1 MQKIT
6 VRKIVLGGILLC
18 ISLMALFSLFFN
30 VMKLSFPTNSAYVL
44 KMAGVTTW
52 DNGFSFVGGDSIFLN
67 ELNKYSTTIY
77 YIAGLRELSVVCRVF
92 NIVFIVA
99 GGFAI
104 ALTVLW
110 FFFGKSENLAISALG
125 LSIFVVCGYMVL
137 GIVVRAAV
145 IEGYSY
151 ELMANAE
158 LNGGIVGVYLQSL
171 ADDALIKNWVSMKNL
186 VSANILTYAYVPLII
201 VALLTVAYFVS
212 RASLSGIVDK
222 EQDNSQNEETSVS
235 IEEQKNDF
243 DFSKLRELKQLF
255 DEGILT
261 EEEFMEQKR
270 LALGKK
276 E

>member
-6 VRKIVLGGILLC
+6 VRRVVLGSILLC
-18 ISLMALFSLFFN
+18 MSLMAIFTLFFN

-44 KMAGVTTW
+44 KMAGITTW

-67 ELNKYSTTIY
+67 ELNRYSTTIY

-104 ALTVLW
+104 AITVLW
-110 FFFGKSENLAISALG
+110 FFFGKSENLARSALG

-151 ELMANAE
+151 ELMADAE
-158 LNGGIVGVYLQSL
+158 LDGGIVGIYLQSVGET
-171 ADDALIKNWVSMKNL
+171 ALIKNWVSIKNI

-201 VALLTVAYFVS
+201 VALLSIAYFVS
-212 RASLSGIVDK
+212 GASLSGIVAK
-222 EQDNSQNEETSVS
+222 EQDNSQNKEANVS
-235 IEEQKNDF
+235 TEEQKK
-243 DFSKLRELKQLF
+243 DFSNLRELKQLF

>member
-6 VRKIVLGGILLC
+6 VRRVVLGSILLC
-18 ISLMALFSLFFN
+18 MSLMAIFTLFFN
-30 VMKLSFPTNSAYVL
+30 VMKLSFPTNGAYVL

-67 ELNKYSTTIY
+67 ELNRYSTTIY
-77 YIAGLRELSVVCRVF
+77 YIAGLQELSVVCRVF

-104 ALTVLW
+104 AITVLW
-110 FFFGKSENLAISALG
+110 FFFGKSENLARSALG

-151 ELMANAE
+151 ELMADAE
-158 LNGGIVGVYLQSL
+158 LDGGIVGIYLQSL
-171 ADDALIKNWVSMKNL
+171 AETALIKNWVSIKNI
-186 VSANILTYAYVPLII
+186 VSANILTYSYVPLII
-201 VALLTVAYFVS
+201 VALLSIAYFVS
-212 RASLSGIVDK
+212 GASLSGIVAK
-222 EQDNSQNEETSVS
+222 EQDNSQNKEANVS
-235 IEEQKNDF
+235 TEEQKK
-243 DFSKLRELKQLF
+243 DFSNLRELKQLF

>member
-6 VRKIVLGGILLC
+6 VRRVVLGSILLC
-18 ISLMALFSLFFN
+18 MSLMAIFTLFFN
-30 VMKLSFPTNSAYVL
+30 VMKLSFPTNSAYIL

-67 ELNKYSTTIY
+67 ELNRYSTTIY

-104 ALTVLW
+104 AITVLW
-110 FFFGKSENLAISALG
+110 FFFGRSENLARSALG

-151 ELMANAE
+151 ELMADAE
-158 LNGGIVGVYLQSL
+158 LDGGIVGIYLQSL
-171 ADDALIKNWVSMKNL
+171 AETALIKNWVSIKNI

-201 VALLTVAYFVS
+201 VALLSIAYFVS
-212 RASLSGIVDK
+212 GASLSGIVAK
-222 EQDNSQNEETSVS
+222 EQDNSQNKEANVS
-235 IEEQKNDF
+235 TEEQKK
-243 DFSKLRELKQLF
+243 DFSNLRELKQLF

>member
-6 VRKIVLGGILLC
+6 VRRVVLGSILLC
-18 ISLMALFSLFFN
+18 MSLMAIFTLFFN
-30 VMKLSFPTNSAYVL
+30 VMKLSFPTNSAYIL
-44 KMAGVTTW
+44 KMAGITTW

-67 ELNKYSTTIY
+67 ELNRYSTTIY

-104 ALTVLW
+104 AITVLW
-110 FFFGKSENLAISALG
+110 FFFGKSENLARSALG

-151 ELMANAE
+151 ELMADAE
-158 LNGGIVGVYLQSL
+158 LDSGIVGIYLQSL
-171 ADDALIKNWVSMKNL
+171 AETALIKNWVSIKNI

-201 VALLTVAYFVS
+201 VALLSIAYFVS
-212 RASLSGIVDK
+212 GASLSGIVAK
-222 EQDNSQNEETSVS
+222 EQDNSQNKEANVS
-235 IEEQKNDF
+235 TEEQKK
-243 DFSKLRELKQLF
+243 DFSNLRELKQLF

>member
-6 VRKIVLGGILLC
+6 VRRVVLGSILLC
-18 ISLMALFSLFFN
+18 MSLMAIFTLFFN
-30 VMKLSFPTNSAYVL
+30 VMKLSFPTNSAYIL

-67 ELNKYSTTIY
+67 ELNRYSTTIY

-104 ALTVLW
+104 AITVLW
-110 FFFGKSENLAISALG
+110 FFFGKSENLARSALG

-151 ELMANAE
+151 ELMADAE
-158 LNGGIVGVYLQSL
+158 LDGGIVGIYLQSL
-171 ADDALIKNWVSMKNL
+171 AETALIKNWVSIKNI

-201 VALLTVAYFVS
+201 VALLSIAYFVS
-212 RASLSGIVDK
+212 GASLSGIVAK
-222 EQDNSQNEETSVS
+222 EQDNSQNKEANVS
-235 IEEQKNDF
+235 TEEQKK
-243 DFSKLRELKQLF
+243 DFSNLRELKQLF